1 MVNIHCA
8 PDVMERDGGPKAHLA
23 RIAKM
28 AFDRRLTDAA
38 GGNFSVRAGDRA
50 LVTPRYA
57 GSRYQW
63 DLSVE
68 QIGEVDFD
76 GNLLAGAGEISR
88 EIAVHLAAYRHFPEI
103 GAVIHA
109 HPQHVQSF
117 VYAGR
122 TIPPTNEYTDKFGE
136 IGYISAEAV
145 SHTADYGEAVAAAIA
160 PHREVLAKHPLP
172 LLLPWHGIVVVAGT
186 LAAAFETLERVD
198 SSARNVIYAALLER
212 GNA

>member
-1 MVNIHCA
+1 MNAHCA
-8 PDVMERDGGPKAHLA
+8 PNVVERDGGPKAHLA
-23 RIAKM
+23 RIAKL

-50 LVTPRYA
+50 FVTPRYA

-63 DLSVE
+63 DLSVA
-68 QIGEVDFD
+68 QICEVDFD
-76 GNLLAGAGEISR
+76 GNLLAGAGEVSR

-122 TIPPTNEYTDKFGE
+122 TIPPTNEYTAKFGE
-136 IGYISAEAV
+136 IGYVTGDAI
-145 SHTADYGEAVAAAIA
+145 SHTAEYGEAVAAAIA
-160 PHREVLAKHPLP
+160 ARRESLAQHPLP
-172 LLLPWHGIVVVAGT
+172 LLLPWHGIVVVATT

-198 SSARNVIYAALLER
+198 CSARNVIYASLLER
-212 GNA
+212 ANA

>member
-1 MVNIHCA
+1 MLTAQSA
-8 PDVMERDGGPKAHLA
+8 PGVVERDGGAKAHLV
-23 RIAKM
+23 RVAKL

-38 GGNFSVRAGDRA
+38 GGNFSLRHDDRA

-68 QIGEVDFD
+68 QVCEIDFD
-76 GNLLAGAGEISR
+76 GNLIAGAGEISR

-109 HPQHVQSF
+109 HPYHVQSF
-117 VYAGR
+117 VYAGK

-136 IGYISAEAV
+136 IGYVPGDAV
-145 SHTADYGEAVAAAIA
+145 SHTDEYGESVASAIA
-160 PHREVLAKHPLP
+160 
-172 LLLPWHGIVVVAGT
+172 
-186 LAAAFETLERVD
+186 
-198 SSARNVIYAALLER
+198 
-212 GNA
+212 